1 MVCLERGLPYTTS
14 NYRKQNNFLP
24 YLILLGENMNEKS
37 EESKEWTEEEINR
50 IIDLKDWQ
58 GNPIDI
64 FDLHGVLY
72 LGNSPGKEWD
82 ITKNYVMFSEHSLPI
97 LLQEF
102 QWCETEEEVRETFRE
117 VLLRTI
123 EQKLV

>member
-1 MVCLERGLPYTTS
+1 
-14 NYRKQNNFLP
+14 
-24 YLILLGENMNEKS
+24 MNEKS
-37 EESKEWTEEEINR
+37 EGAKEWTEEEINR

-58 GNPIDI
+58 GKPIDI
-64 FDLHGVLY
+64 FDLHAVLY

-82 ITKNYVMFSEHSLPI
+82 LSGNYTMFSEHTLPI
-97 LLQEF
+97 LLEEF
-102 QWCETEEEVRETFRE
+102 QWCKTEEEVCETFRE